1 MRSLLLFPAL
11 ALALAACADQTP
23 TGTGVPSLPPPWAGL
38 GVADVTCV
46 GTEPTTFT
54 PGLLLTTQTGTIHS
68 ETHLDNCVSTSDPT
82 LTSGSAVIDV
92 TVPLSCLNN
101 VTVFGPRTETIT
113 WNNGQSS
120 TLVFAQEVSAV
131 VGVQFTLTSTGT
143 VTSGEFAGKTA
154 IEQRVGPTPN
164 LLDCLAPPGV
174 TSRTHVVV
182 LVIT

>member
-1 MRSLLLFPAL
+1 MRKLLLFPAF
-11 ALALAACADQTP
+11 ALALTACADRTP
-23 TGTGVPSLPPPWAGL
+23 TGTDVASPHPPRASL
-38 GVADVTCV
+38 GVLDVTCV

-68 ETHLDNCVSTSDPT
+68 ETNLDNCVSISDPT
-82 LTSGSAVIDV
+82 LTAGSGVIDV

-101 VTVFGPRTETIT
+101 VSVFGPRTETIT

-120 TLVFAQEVSAV
+120 TLVFTQEASVV

-143 VTSGEFAGKTA
+143 VTSGQFAGKA
-154 IEQRVGPTPN
+154 AVAQRVGPTPN

-174 TSRTHVVV
+174 TSRTQVVV
-182 LVIT
+182 LEIT

>member
-1 MRSLLLFPAL
+1 MPKLLLLSAL
-11 ALALAACADQTP
+11 ALALTACADQTP
-23 TGTGVPSLPPPWAGL
+23 TGTGVPSLHPPRADL
-38 GVADVTCV
+38 GSADVTCV

-68 ETHLDNCVSTSDPT
+68 ETHLDNCVSISDPT

-101 VTVFGPRTETIT
+101 VSVFGPRTETIT
-113 WNNGQSS
+113 WNNGHSS
-120 TLVFAQEVSAV
+120 TLVFTQEVSVV

-154 IEQRVGPTPN
+154 VAQRVGPTPT
-164 LLDCLAPPGV
+164 LLNCLAPPGV
-174 TSRTHVVV
+174 TSRTQEVV

>member
-1 MRSLLLFPAL
+1 MRKLLLFSTF

-23 TGTGVPSLPPPWAGL
+23 TGTGVPSLHPPRASL
-38 GVADVTCV
+38 GVLDVTCV

-82 LTSGSAVIDV
+82 LGSGYAVIDV

-101 VTVFGPRTETIT
+101 VSVFGPRTETIT

-120 TLVFAQEVSAV
+120 TLVFTQEVSAV
-131 VGVQFTLTSTGT
+131 VGVQFILTSTGT
-143 VTSGEFAGKTA
+143 VTSGQFTGKTA
-154 IEQRVGPTPN
+154 VAQRVGPTLN
-164 LLDCLAPPGV
+164 LLNCLAPPGV
-174 TSRTHVVV
+174 TSRTQVVV
-182 LVIT
+182 LEIT